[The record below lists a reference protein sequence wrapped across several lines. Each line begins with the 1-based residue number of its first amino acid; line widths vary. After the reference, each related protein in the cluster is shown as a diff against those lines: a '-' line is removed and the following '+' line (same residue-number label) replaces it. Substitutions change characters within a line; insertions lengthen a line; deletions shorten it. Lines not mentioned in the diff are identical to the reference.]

1 MQTVG
6 DGTAC
11 EEVVLVFTVCEE
23 EEGTGENQDETCGSM
38 RKMWQEKIGPSTC
51 KAMSSMWSGTM
62 WKVQEVGHVQTW

>member
-23 EEGTGENQDETCGSM
+23 EEGTGENQDETCGSV
-38 RKMWQEKIGPSTC
+38 RKMWQEKN
-51 KAMSSMWSGTM
+51 WSLNMRGD
-62 WKVQEVGHVQTW
+62 VLDVERYDVECARS

>member
-6 DGTAC
+6 DGTAR
-11 EEVVLVFTVCEE
+11 EEIVLVFAMREK
-23 EEGTGENQDETCGSM
+23 EEGTGKNQDETCGSM